1 MKIQAVSPQDL
12 AAKLRDRLTES
23 WAVLYV
29 AMGRRSLAPDPP
41 ADCPEKLAALLAKH
55 AERVAEWESRRDR
68 LTANVEVLALAM
80 IKPTM
85 PGAEVGGR
93 AAALRAERYDLL
105 QDVYDLIVSRKPLLE
120 QIIEVLAPRAA
131 QAETA
136 LQKSR
141 EKAAAGLRR
150 AGWQSEAELTTGKGQ
165 HPAAEAR
172 QLATVVDQ
180 TGPVR
185 AALAALTDAKT
196 ALDMVRRLLTSTDAD
211 LAAVGDRLLTA
222 WQALAGDLV

>member
-23 WAVLYV
+23 WAVLY
-29 AMGRRSLAPDPP
+29 AATGHRALAPDPP

-68 LTANVEVLALAM
+68 LTADVDALALLVA
-80 IKPTM
+80 KAAT
-85 PGAEVGGR
+85 PGTEVSER
-93 AAALRAERYDLL
+93 ALALRAERYDLL
-105 QDVYDLIVSRKPLLE
+105 QAVYDLVVSRKPLLE
-120 QIIEVLAPRAA
+120 QVVEVLEPRVA

-136 LQKSR
+136 LERSR

-172 QLATVVDQ
+172 QLAIATDQ
-180 TGPVR
+180 TVPVR
-185 AALAALTDAKT
+185 AALATLTDAKT
-196 ALDMVRRLLTSTDAD
+196 ALDMVRRLLMSTDAD
-211 LAAVGDRLLTA
+211 LAVIGQRLIEA
-222 WQALAGDLV
+222 WQTLAGDLV

>member
-12 AAKLRDRLTES
+12 AVKLRDRLTES

-41 ADCPEKLAALLAKH
+41 ADCPEKLVALLAKH
-55 AERVAEWESRRDR
+55 AERVAEWESRRDL
-68 LTANVEVLALAM
+68 LTADVEALALAM
-80 IKPTM
+80 AKAAT
-85 PGAEVGGR
+85 PGAEIFER
-93 AAALRAERYDLL
+93 ALALRAERYDLL
-105 QDVYDLIVSRKPLLE
+105 QGVYDLVVSRKPLLE

-136 LQKSR
+136 LQKTR

-150 AGWQSEAELTTGKGQ
+150 AGWQSQAELTTGKGQ
-165 HPAAEAR
+165 HPVAEAR
-172 QLATVVDQ
+172 QLAVAVDQ
-180 TGPVR
+180 TEPVR

-196 ALDMVRRLLTSTDAD
+196 ALDVVRRLLTSTDAD
-211 LAAVGDRLLTA
+211 LAAVGERLIGA
-222 WQALAGDLV
+222 WHGLAGDLI